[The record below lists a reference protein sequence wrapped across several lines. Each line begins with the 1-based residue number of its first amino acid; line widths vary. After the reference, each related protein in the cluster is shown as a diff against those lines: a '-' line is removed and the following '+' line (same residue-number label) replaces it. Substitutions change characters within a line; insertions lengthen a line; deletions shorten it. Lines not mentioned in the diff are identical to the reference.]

1 MLKTINTTIPLTQF
15 SHWKYTEKQPIL
27 PSAYSVGKDCLGGL
41 AVLSMIF
48 RSLGISLNKRNLF
61 FYFIEV
67 LCKNNR
73 LSNEL
78 CRLFAPI
85 RIISVVSI
93 KRSYWLS
100 LVLLFNTLAN
110 GKGCFK
116 VLFHT
121 IFVNV
126 YHHLLW
132 CGCLAHMVR
141 RLNTTCAEG

>member
-15 SHWKYTEKQPIL
+15 SHWKYTKKQPVL

-67 LCKNNR
+67 LCKNKR
-73 LSNEL
+73 LYNEL

-100 LVLLFNTLAN
+100 LVLFFNTLAN

-132 CGCLAHMVR
+132 CCYSAHVVQV
-141 RLNTTCAEG
+141 LSTYGAEG